1 MINKTG
7 CLGLAMLLCLSAP
20 AFAQS
25 KPAPAKNS
33 AAWTE
38 YIEDEFWARVNKGH
52 DAEDFQAYLEAYP
65 AGRYVP
71 LAKLELARLKRGAT
85 RPTAAAPSAQAAPTT
100 LAKATAPARPS
111 FQQDPAFPIQD
122 DMFRRLADDGALA
135 VPPAEQVLRVAVEG
149 TRTTRTPMANGGVAV
164 GTFPNRA
171 AVTRVEGG
179 PLCRVNS
186 TTKFIFDGKVLSDKE
201 GDGLY
206 WAGLVPLSMT
216 TRGIG
221 VSAAGD
227 HTTAS
232 QATIENLSSAVFPL
246 VPGKR
251 FSFDVR
257 NRHDFNDAGRR
268 TTLESTL
275 EYSCQASDAVSA
287 SVLRAELTGRA
298 IPLQCNAV
306 MHMTGLPDAKQSPI
320 YFYWVEQAGCFVQ
333 DPNK

>member
-1 MINKTG
+1 MISKTG

-33 AAWTE
+33 AAWAE
-38 YIEDEFWARVNKGH
+38 YIEDEFWTRVNKGR

-85 RPTAAAPSAQAAPTT
+85 RPGAAASVQAAPPA
-100 LAKATAPARPS
+100 LAQSTAPVRLS
-111 FQQDPAFPIQD
+111 LQQDPALPIQN
-122 DMFRRLADDGALA
+122 DMFRRLADDAALA
-135 VPPAEQVLRVAVEG
+135 VPPAEQIVRVAVEG

-171 AVTRVEGG
+171 AVTRVAGS
-179 PLCRVNS
+179 PLCRVNWNS
-186 TTKFIFDGKVLSDKE
+186 KFIFDGKVRSDKE

-216 TRGIG
+216 TREIG
-221 VSAAGD
+221 QSVPGNHS
-227 HTTAS
+227 TTS
-232 QATIENLSSAVFPL
+232 QSTIENLSTAVFPL
-246 VPGKR
+246 APGKR
-251 FSFDVR
+251 FSFDL
-257 NRHDFNDAGRR
+257 HDRLVFNDDGR
-268 TTLESTL
+268 TTALEPTMQ
-275 EYSCQASDAVSA
+275 YSCQADDAVSA
-287 SVLRAELTGRA
+287 SVLRPELTGRA
-298 IPLQCNAV
+298 VPLQCNAV
-306 MHMTGLPDAKQSPI
+306 MRMAGVPDAKQSPA
-320 YFYWVEQAGCFVQ
+320 YFYWLEQVGCFVQ